1 MAFETNEYMLKD
13 IFDIAKV
20 NRFIIPSFQRS
31 YAWEWEQCEK
41 LWNNIYDKY
50 ENKED
55 KSVYFLGTIIT
66 YKDDH
71 KDDQTSNGSVPE
83 VNIIDGQQRI
93 TTLLLLFRAIHHVLS
108 NKIENIDD
116 ETIKFNLRSTL
127 NAVAS
132 TFCQRE
138 TNEYGND
145 SPNFDTPRLIC
156 ESSRDDN
163 IIKDIIA
170 NGKII
175 VTDDNESETNYV
187 DGEHLNEFIKLKKE
201 LNERRRGRRRTLPDE
216 LNYYLNSNE
225 YTNYAFFID
234 KIKSLDMHINTFT
247 RFLLE
252 RCILLNIMTPSKD
265 YAFTVFDTLNNSGLQ
280 LAPSDIVKN
289 YIFELAYDR
298 DPNRDRTQKTSE
310 LWDEFESICKQD
322 SNDKTP
328 DLDLVFRNYMN
339 IARVNSGQYG
349 KGWALSKDP
358 NIRDYFSSSV
368 QNINTFPNGYESLKD
383 EQLMNTLI
391 ELASFLTAAVNPGIE
406 SYDNELINELING
419 LISLEARQ
427 GIHIIQEL
435 SASNKL
441 RYTYLLS
448 IFWYKHRDDAKI
460 NRQRFANDFAK
471 YIKFC
476 LSYLALTAV
485 MNFVDSDSITIGD
498 GTIPR
503 LCELFMERAH
513 NEQGDNKHLILSD
526 SQIDEYISESKAV
539 LSNEE
544 INNKLSFLPLMY
556 SYVAYPDQP
565 IINNA
570 TIEHIL
576 PKKWENL
583 HNSNIYKEQFK
594 AIQSER
600 DIDSIDTCIEMLG
613 NKMIMDKAVNSGA
626 SNSILRE
633 KIKRY
638 MKRQD
643 KLTDENKA
651 FVDAHSH
658 ANGGQDNEIWSL
670 GDILDRNE
678 KMLNDIFDYIRAG
691 ISEGMSVMRHCR

>member
-1 MAFETNEYMLKD
+1 MAFEVNEYMLKE
-13 IFDIAKV
+13 IFDIARFK
-20 NRFIIPSFQRS
+20 RFIIPSFQRS
-31 YAWEWEQCEK
+31 YAWGWEQCEK

-66 YKDDH
+66 YKDD
-71 KDDQTSNGSVPE
+71 QTSNGSAPV

-93 TTLLLLFRAIHHVLS
+93 TTLLLLFRAIYLVLS
-108 NKIENIDD
+108 NKLQNVDD
-116 ETIKFNLRSTL
+116 ATIKRNLDRTLDAVESTL
-127 NAVAS
+127 
-132 TFCQRE
+132 CQRKTDE
-138 TNEYGND
+138 DGND
-145 SPNFDTPRLIC
+145 SPNLKEPRLVRRSI
-156 ESSRDDN
+156 RNNN
-163 IIKDIIA
+163 IIEDIIA
-170 NGKII
+170 NGNII
-175 VTDDNESETNYV
+175 VTVDNESETNYV
-187 DGEHLNEFIKLKKE
+187 DGEHLNEFIKYKKE

-234 KIKSLDMHINTFT
+234 KIKSLDMNINTFT

-252 RCILLNIMTPSKD
+252 KCILLNIMTPSKD
-265 YAFTVFDTLNNSGLQ
+265 YAFTVFDTINNSGLQ

-289 YIFELAYDR
+289 YIFELASHQ
-298 DPNRDRTQKTSE
+298 DPNTQDTSRS
-310 LWDEFESICKQD
+310 WDKFESICKQD
-322 SNDKTP
+322 NNDKTL
-328 DLDLVFRNYMN
+328 DLNLVFRNYMN
-339 IARVNSGQYG
+339 ITRVNSGQYG

-358 NIRDYFSSSV
+358 NIRDYFSP
-368 QNINTFPNGYESLKD
+368 QKNTPFPNGYESLKD
-383 EQLMNTLI
+383 EQLMDTLI
-391 ELASFLTAAVNPGIE
+391 ELASFMTAAVNPGIE
-406 SYDNELINELING
+406 SFDNELINELING
-419 LISLEARQ
+419 LISLKARQ

-448 IFWYKHRDDAKI
+448 IFWYKHRDDAKN

-485 MNFVDSDSITIGD
+485 MDFEDPESITISD

-503 LCELFMERAH
+503 LCELFMGRAH
-513 NEQGDNKHLILSD
+513 NDQGDNKHLILSD
-526 SQIDEYISESKAV
+526 SKIDEYISKSKAV
-539 LSNEE
+539 LSRVG
-544 INNKLSFLPLMY
+544 INNRLNFLPLMY
-556 SYVAYPDQP
+556 SYVAYPNQP
-565 IINNA
+565 IINDA

-583 HNSNIYKEQFK
+583 HNSNIYKEQSK
-594 AIQSER
+594 AIPRER
-600 DIDSIDTCIEMLG
+600 DIDDIDLIETCIEMLG
-613 NKMIMDKAVNSGA
+613 NKMIMDRAVNLGA
-626 SNSILRE
+626 SNCILKE

-638 MKRQD
+638 NKRRD

-658 ANGGQDNEIWSL
+658 ANGGQQNEIWSL

-678 KMLNDIFDYIRAG
+678 KMINDIFDYIRSG
-691 ISEGMSVMRHCR
+691 IREGIGR

>member
-1 MAFETNEYMLKD
+1 MAFEVKEYMLKD

-20 NRFIIPSFQRS
+20 HRFIIPSFQRS

-71 KDDQTSNGSVPE
+71 KDDQTLNGSAPE

-93 TTLLLLFRAIHHVLS
+93 TTLLLLFRAIHLVLS
-108 NKIENIDD
+108 NKLENVDD

-138 TNEYGND
+138 TDEYGND
-145 SPNFDTPRLIC
+145 SPNLKEPRLVRR
-156 ESSRDDN
+156 SSRDNN
-163 IIKDIIA
+163 IIEDIIA
-170 NGKII
+170 NGIII
-175 VTDDNESETNYV
+175 VDDNGSETNYV
-187 DGEHLNEFIKLKKE
+187 DGEHLNEFIKYKKE
-201 LNERRRGRRRTLPDE
+201 LNEKRRGRRRTLPDE
-216 LNYYLNSNE
+216 LNYYLKSNE

-234 KIKSLDMHINTFT
+234 KIKSLDMHINSFT

-289 YIFELAYDR
+289 YIFELAHDK

-310 LWDEFESICKQD
+310 LWDKFESICKQD
-322 SNDKTP
+322 NKDNAP
-328 DLDLVFRNYMN
+328 DLNLVFRNYMN
-339 IARVNSGQYG
+339 ITRVNSGQYG

-358 NIRDYFSSSV
+358 NIRDYFSP
-368 QNINTFPNGYESLKD
+368 QKNNPFPNGYESLKD

-391 ELASFLTAAVNPGIE
+391 ELASFLTAAVNPGID
-406 SYDNELINELING
+406 SFDNELINELING

-435 SASNKL
+435 STSNNL

-448 IFWYKHRDDAKI
+448 IFWYKHRDDAKN

-485 MNFVDSDSITIGD
+485 MDFEDSESITISD

-503 LCELFMERAH
+503 LCELFMGRDH
-513 NEQGDNKHLILSD
+513 NDKGDNKHLILSD
-526 SQIDEYISESKAV
+526 SRIDEYISESKAV
-539 LSNEE
+539 LSKYG
-544 INNKLSFLPLMY
+544 IDKKLSFLPLMY
-556 SYVAYPDQP
+556 SYVAYPNQP
-565 IINNA
+565 IINDA

-583 HNSNIYKEQFK
+583 HLSNIYEDQFD
-594 AIQSER
+594 AIQHER
-600 DIDSIDTCIEMLG
+600 DIESIKTCIEMLG

-626 SNSILRE
+626 SNNILRK
-633 KIKRY
+633 KIEGYNSR
-638 MKRQD
+638 RD
-643 KLTDENKA
+643 KLTLENIA

-678 KMLNDIFDYIRAG
+678 TMINAIFDYIRSG
-691 ISEGMSVMRHCR
+691 ISEGIGR

>member
-1 MAFETNEYMLKD
+1 MAFEVNEYMLKE
-13 IFDIAKV
+13 IFDIARFK
-20 NRFIIPSFQRS
+20 RFIIPSFQRS
-31 YAWEWEQCEK
+31 YAWGWEQCEK

-50 ENKED
+50 ESKED

-66 YKDDH
+66 YKDD
-71 KDDQTSNGSVPE
+71 QTSNGSAPV

-93 TTLLLLFRAIHHVLS
+93 TTLLLLFRAIYLVLS
-108 NKIENIDD
+108 NKLQNVDD
-116 ETIKFNLRSTL
+116 ATIKRNLDRTLDAVESTL
-127 NAVAS
+127 
-132 TFCQRE
+132 CQRKTDE
-138 TNEYGND
+138 DGND
-145 SPNFDTPRLIC
+145 SPNLKEPRLVRRSI
-156 ESSRDDN
+156 RNNN
-163 IIKDIIA
+163 IIEDIIA
-170 NGKII
+170 NGNII
-175 VTDDNESETNYV
+175 VTVDNESETNYV
-187 DGEHLNEFIKLKKE
+187 DGEHLNEFIKYKKE

-234 KIKSLDMHINTFT
+234 KIKSLDMNINTFT

-252 RCILLNIMTPSKD
+252 KCILLNIMTPSKD
-265 YAFTVFDTLNNSGLQ
+265 YAFTVFDTINNSGLQ

-289 YIFELAYDR
+289 YIFELASHQ
-298 DPNRDRTQKTSE
+298 DPNTQDTSRS
-310 LWDEFESICKQD
+310 WDEFESICKQD
-322 SNDKTP
+322 NNDKTL
-328 DLDLVFRNYMN
+328 DLNLVFRNYMN
-339 IARVNSGQYG
+339 ITRVNSGQYG

-358 NIRDYFSSSV
+358 NIRDYFSP
-368 QNINTFPNGYESLKD
+368 QKNTPFPNGYESLKD

-391 ELASFLTAAVNPGIE
+391 ELASFMTAAVNPGIE
-406 SYDNELINELING
+406 SFDNELINELING
-419 LISLEARQ
+419 LISLKARQ

-448 IFWYKHRDDAKI
+448 IFWYKHRDDAKN

-485 MNFVDSDSITIGD
+485 MDFEDPESITISD

-503 LCELFMERAH
+503 LCELFMGRAH
-513 NEQGDNKHLILSD
+513 NDQGDNKHLILSD
-526 SQIDEYISESKAV
+526 SKIEEYISKSKAV

-556 SYVAYPDQP
+556 SYVAYPNQP
-565 IINNA
+565 IINDA

-576 PKKWENL
+576 PRKWKNL
-583 HNSNIYKEQFK
+583 HNSSIYEDQFD
-594 AIQSER
+594 AIKCER
-600 DIDSIDTCIEMLG
+600 GIDSIETCIEMLG
-613 NKMIMDKAVNSGA
+613 NKMLMDKAVNSGA
-626 SNSILRE
+626 SNSILKE

-638 MKRQD
+638 NKRRD

-651 FVDAHSH
+651 FVDAHSQV
-658 ANGGQDNEIWSL
+658 NGGQQNEIWSP

-678 KMLNDIFDYIRAG
+678 KMINDIFDYIRSG
-691 ISEGMSVMRHCR
+691 IREGIGR

>member
-1 MAFETNEYMLKD
+1 MAFEVNEYMLRD
-13 IFDIAKV
+13 IFNIARFK
-20 NRFIIPSFQRS
+20 RFIIPSFQRS
-31 YAWEWEQCEK
+31 YAWGWEQCEK
-41 LWNNIYDKY
+41 LWNNIFDKY
-50 ENKED
+50 ENALTDDED
-55 KSVYFLGTIIT
+55 TSAYFLGTIIT
-66 YKDDH
+66 YKDD
-71 KDDQTSNGSVPE
+71 QTPNGQALE

-108 NKIENIDD
+108 YKIENVDNDGIRDD
-116 ETIKFNLRSTL
+116 IKSTL
-127 NAVAS
+127 NAVVS
-132 TFCQRE
+132 TFCQRNR
-138 TNEYGND
+138 NENGVAI
-145 SPNFDTPRLIC
+145 PNLKEPRLIR
-156 ESSRDDN
+156 EPRDKD

-170 NGKII
+170 NGDII
-175 VTDDNESETNYV
+175 VTDDNGSTTNYV
-187 DGEHLNEFIKLKKE
+187 DGEHLNEFIQLKKE
-201 LNERRRGRRRTLPDE
+201 LNERRRGRRRNLPDR

-234 KIKSLDMHINTFT
+234 KIRRLDTRIIRFT
-247 RFLLE
+247 EILFE

-265 YAFTVFDTLNNSGLQ
+265 YAFTVFDTLNNAGLQ

-298 DPNRDRTQKTSE
+298 DPNRDRTQQTSE
-310 LWDEFESICKQD
+310 SWYKFESICKQD
-322 SNDKTP
+322 NKDKTL
-328 DLDLVFRNYMN
+328 DLNLVFRNYMN
-339 IARVNSGQYG
+339 ITRVTSGQYG
-349 KGWALSKDP
+349 AGWALSKDP
-358 NIRDYFSSSV
+358 NIRDYFSP
-368 QNINTFPNGYESLKD
+368 QKNNPFPNGYESLKD
-383 EQLMNTLI
+383 EQLMDTLI
-391 ELASFLTAAVNPGIE
+391 ELARFLKSAVNPGIV
-406 SYDNELINELING
+406 SDDNELISI
-419 LISLEARQ
+419 EAQQ

-448 IFWYKHRDDAKI
+448 LFWYKHRDDAKN
-460 NRQRFANDFAK
+460 NRQQFAADFAK

-485 MNFVDSDSITIGD
+485 MDFEDSESITIGD

-503 LCELFMERAH
+503 LCELFMERVH

-526 SQIDEYISESKAV
+526 SKIDEYISKSKEV
-539 LSNEE
+539 LSNEG

-556 SYVAYPDQP
+556 SYVAYPNQP
-565 IINNA
+565 IINDA

-583 HNSNIYKEQFK
+583 HLSNIYEDQFD
-594 AIQSER
+594 AIQHER
-600 DIDSIDTCIEMLG
+600 DIESIETCIEMLG

-626 SNSILRE
+626 SNNILRK
-633 KIKRY
+633 KIEGYNSR
-638 MKRQD
+638 RD
-643 KLTDENKA
+643 KLTLENIA

-678 KMLNDIFDYIRAG
+678 TMIDAILGYIRSG

>member
-1 MAFETNEYMLKD
+1 MLRD
-13 IFDIAKV
+13 IFNIARFK
-20 NRFIIPSFQRS
+20 RFIIPSFQRS
-31 YAWEWEQCEK
+31 YAWGWEQCEK
-41 LWNNIYDKY
+41 LWNNIFDKY
-50 ENKED
+50 ENALTDDED
-55 KSVYFLGTIIT
+55 TSAYFLGTIIT
-66 YKDDH
+66 YKDD
-71 KDDQTSNGSVPE
+71 QTPNGQALE

-108 NKIENIDD
+108 YKIENVDNDGIRDD
-116 ETIKFNLRSTL
+116 IKSTL
-127 NAVAS
+127 NAVVS
-132 TFCQRE
+132 TFCQRNR
-138 TNEYGND
+138 NENGVAI
-145 SPNFDTPRLIC
+145 PNLKEPRLIR
-156 ESSRDDN
+156 EPRDKD

-170 NGKII
+170 NGDII
-175 VTDDNESETNYV
+175 VTDDNGSTTNYV
-187 DGEHLNEFIKLKKE
+187 DGEHLNEFIQLKKE
-201 LNERRRGRRRTLPDE
+201 LNERRRGRRRNLPDR

-234 KIKSLDMHINTFT
+234 KIRRLDTRIIRFT
-247 RFLLE
+247 EILFE

-265 YAFTVFDTLNNSGLQ
+265 YAFTVFDTLNNAGLQ

-298 DPNRDRTQKTSE
+298 DPNRDRTQQTSE
-310 LWDEFESICKQD
+310 SWYKFESICKQD
-322 SNDKTP
+322 NKDKTL
-328 DLDLVFRNYMN
+328 DLNLVFRNYMN
-339 IARVNSGQYG
+339 ITRVTSGQYG
-349 KGWALSKDP
+349 AGWALSKDP
-358 NIRDYFSSSV
+358 NIRDYFSP
-368 QNINTFPNGYESLKD
+368 QKNNPFPNGYESLKD
-383 EQLMNTLI
+383 EQLMDTLI
-391 ELASFLTAAVNPGIE
+391 ELARFLKSAVNPGIV
-406 SYDNELINELING
+406 SDDNELISI
-419 LISLEARQ
+419 EAQQ

-448 IFWYKHRDDAKI
+448 LFWYKHRDDAKN
-460 NRQRFANDFAK
+460 NRQQFAADFAK

-485 MNFVDSDSITIGD
+485 MDFEDSESITIGD

-503 LCELFMERAH
+503 LCELFMERVH

-526 SQIDEYISESKAV
+526 SKIDEYISKSKEV
-539 LSNEE
+539 LSNEG

-556 SYVAYPDQP
+556 SYVAYPNQP
-565 IINNA
+565 IINDA

-583 HNSNIYKEQFK
+583 HLSNIYEDQFD
-594 AIQSER
+594 AIQHER
-600 DIDSIDTCIEMLG
+600 DIESIETCIEMLG

-626 SNSILRE
+626 SNNILRK
-633 KIKRY
+633 KIEGYNSR
-638 MKRQD
+638 RD
-643 KLTDENKA
+643 KLTLENIA

-678 KMLNDIFDYIRAG
+678 TMIDAILGYIRSG

>member
-1 MAFETNEYMLKD
+1 MAFEVNEYMLRD
-13 IFDIAKV
+13 IFNIARFK
-20 NRFIIPSFQRS
+20 RFIIPSFQRS
-31 YAWEWEQCEK
+31 YAWGWEQCEK
-41 LWNNIYDKY
+41 LWNNIFDKY
-50 ENKED
+50 ENALTDDED
-55 KSVYFLGTIIT
+55 TSAYFLGTIIT
-66 YKDDH
+66 YKDD
-71 KDDQTSNGSVPE
+71 QTPNGQALE

-108 NKIENIDD
+108 YKIENVDNDGIRDD
-116 ETIKFNLRSTL
+116 IKSTL
-127 NAVAS
+127 NAVVS
-132 TFCQRE
+132 TFCQRNR
-138 TNEYGND
+138 NENGVAI
-145 SPNFDTPRLIC
+145 PNLKEPRLIR
-156 ESSRDDN
+156 EPRDKD

-170 NGKII
+170 NGDII
-175 VTDDNESETNYV
+175 VTDDNGSTTNYV
-187 DGEHLNEFIKLKKE
+187 DGEHLNEFIQLKKE
-201 LNERRRGRRRTLPDE
+201 LNERRRGRRRNLPDR

-234 KIKSLDMHINTFT
+234 KIRRLDTRIIRFT
-247 RFLLE
+247 EILFE

-265 YAFTVFDTLNNSGLQ
+265 YAFTVFDTLNNAGLQ

-298 DPNRDRTQKTSE
+298 DPNRDRTQQTSE
-310 LWDEFESICKQD
+310 SWYKFESICKQD
-322 SNDKTP
+322 NKDKTL
-328 DLDLVFRNYMN
+328 DLNLVFRNYMN
-339 IARVNSGQYG
+339 ITRVTSGQYG
-349 KGWALSKDP
+349 AGWALSKDP
-358 NIRDYFSSSV
+358 NIRDYFSP
-368 QNINTFPNGYESLKD
+368 QKNNPFPNGYESLKD
-383 EQLMNTLI
+383 EQLMDTLI
-391 ELASFLTAAVNPGIE
+391 ELARFLKSAVNPGIV
-406 SYDNELINELING
+406 SDDNELISI
-419 LISLEARQ
+419 EAQQ

-448 IFWYKHRDDAKI
+448 LFWYKHRDDAKN
-460 NRQRFANDFAK
+460 NRQQFAADFAK

-485 MNFVDSDSITIGD
+485 MDFEDSESITIGD

-503 LCELFMERAH
+503 LCELFMERVH

-526 SQIDEYISESKAV
+526 SKIDEYISKSKEV
-539 LSNEE
+539 LSNEG

-565 IINNA
+565 IINDA

-583 HNSNIYKEQFK
+583 HNSNIYQDQFD
-594 AIQSER
+594 AIKSER
-600 DIDSIDTCIEMLG
+600 GIDSIETCIEMLG
-613 NKMIMDKAVNSGA
+613 NKMIMDRAVNLGA
-626 SNSILRE
+626 SNNILRE
-633 KIKRY
+633 KIRRY
-638 MKRQD
+638 NNRRD

-658 ANGGQDNEIWSL
+658 ANGGQQNDIWSL

-678 KMLNDIFDYIRAG
+678 TMINAILGYIRSG

>member
-1 MAFETNEYMLKD
+1 MAFEVNEYMLKE
-13 IFDIAKV
+13 IFDIARFK
-20 NRFIIPSFQRS
+20 RFIIPSFQRS
-31 YAWEWEQCEK
+31 YAWGWEQCEK

-66 YKDDH
+66 YKDD
-71 KDDQTSNGSVPE
+71 QTLNGSAPV

-93 TTLLLLFRAIHHVLS
+93 TTLLLLFRAIYHVLS
-108 NKIENIDD
+108 NKLQNVDNDGIRDD
-116 ETIKFNLRSTL
+116 IRSTL
-127 NAVAS
+127 NAVVS
-132 TFCQRE
+132 TFCQRNR
-138 TNEYGND
+138 NENGVAI
-145 SPNFDTPRLIC
+145 PNFKEARLIR
-156 ESSRDDN
+156 ESPRDN
-163 IIKDIIA
+163 SIIEDIIA
-170 NGKII
+170 NGNII
-175 VTDDNESETNYV
+175 VDNNGSETNYV
-187 DGEHLNEFIKLKKE
+187 DGEHLNEFIQLKKE
-201 LNERRRGRRRTLPDE
+201 LNERRRGRRRNLPDR

-234 KIKSLDMHINTFT
+234 KIRRLDMRIIRFT
-247 RFLLE
+247 EILFE

-265 YAFTVFDTLNNSGLQ
+265 YAFTVFDTINNSGLQ

-289 YIFELAYDR
+289 YIFELAYHQ
-298 DPNRDRTQKTSE
+298 DPNRDRTQQTSE

-322 SNDKTP
+322 NNDKTL
-328 DLDLVFRNYMN
+328 DLNLVFRNYMN
-339 IARVNSGQYG
+339 ITRVNSGQYG

-358 NIRDYFSSSV
+358 NIRDYFSP
-368 QNINTFPNGYESLKD
+368 QKNTPFPNGYESLKD

-406 SYDNELINELING
+406 SFDNELINELING
-419 LISLEARQ
+419 LISLKARQ

-448 IFWYKHRDDAKI
+448 IFWYKHRDDAKN

-485 MNFVDSDSITIGD
+485 MDFEDSESITISDGTITISD

-503 LCELFMERAH
+503 LCELFMGRAH
-513 NEQGDNKHLILSD
+513 NEQGDNKHLILSNNK
-526 SQIDEYISESKAV
+526 IEEYISKSQAV
-539 LSNEE
+539 LSKEG
-544 INNKLSFLPLMY
+544 IDKKLSFLPLMY
-556 SYVAYPDQP
+556 SYVAHPNQP
-565 IINNA
+565 IINDA

-576 PKKWENL
+576 PRKWRSL
-583 HNSNIYKEQFK
+583 HNSSIYDDQFD
-594 AIQSER
+594 AIKHER
-600 DIDSIDTCIEMLG
+600 EIGSIENCIEMLG
-613 NKMIMDKAVNSGA
+613 NKMIMDKAINCGA
-626 SNSILRE
+626 SNSILKE

-638 MKRQD
+638 SSRRD
-643 KLTDENKA
+643 KLTLENID
-651 FVDAHSH
+651 FVDAHAQ

-678 KMLNDIFDYIRAG
+678 TMLNDIFDYIRSG
-691 ISEGMSVMRHCR
+691 ISEGIGR

>member
-1 MAFETNEYMLKD
+1 MSK
-13 IFDIAKV
+13 
-20 NRFIIPSFQRS
+20 
-31 YAWEWEQCEK
+31 
-41 LWNNIYDKY
+41 
-50 ENKED
+50 
-55 KSVYFLGTIIT
+55 
-66 YKDDH
+66 
-71 KDDQTSNGSVPE
+71 
-83 VNIIDGQQRI
+83 
-93 TTLLLLFRAIHHVLS
+93 
-108 NKIENIDD
+108 
-116 ETIKFNLRSTL
+116 
-127 NAVAS
+127 
-132 TFCQRE
+132 
-138 TNEYGND
+138 
-145 SPNFDTPRLIC
+145 RLIVQ
-156 ESSRDDN
+156 SFP
-163 IIKDIIA
+163 

-175 VTDDNESETNYV
+175 VTVDNESETNYV
-187 DGEHLNEFIKLKKE
+187 DGEHLNEFIKYKKE

-234 KIKSLDMHINTFT
+234 KIKSLDMNINTFT

-252 RCILLNIMTPSKD
+252 KCILLNIMTPSKD
-265 YAFTVFDTLNNSGLQ
+265 YAFTVFDTINNSGLQ

-289 YIFELAYDR
+289 YIFELAYHK
-298 DPNRDRTQKTSE
+298 DPKIDRTQETSR

-322 SNDKTP
+322 NNDKTL
-328 DLDLVFRNYMN
+328 DLNLVFRNYMN
-339 IARVNSGQYG
+339 ITRVNSGQYG

-358 NIRDYFSSSV
+358 NIRDYFSP
-368 QNINTFPNGYESLKD
+368 QNNTFPNGYESLKD

-391 ELASFLTAAVNPGIE
+391 ELARFLNSAVNPGIE
-406 SYDNELINELING
+406 SCNNELI
-419 LISLEARQ
+419 SLKAQQ

-448 IFWYKHRDDAKI
+448 LFWYKHRDDAEN

-485 MNFVDSDSITIGD
+485 MDFEDSESITISD

-503 LCELFMERAH
+503 LCELFIGRAH

-526 SQIDEYISESKAV
+526 SQIDVYISKSKAI
-539 LSNEE
+539 LSKDG
-544 INNKLSFLPLMY
+544 IDKKLSFLPLMY
-556 SYVAYPDQP
+556 SYVAYPNQP
-565 IINNA
+565 IINDA

-594 AIQSER
+594 AIQHER
-600 DIDSIDTCIEMLG
+600 NINSIETCIEMLG
-613 NKMIMDKAVNSGA
+613 NKMSMDRAINCGA
-626 SNSILRE
+626 SANILRK
-633 KIKRY
+633 KIEIYNSR
-638 MKRQD
+638 RD

-651 FVDAHSH
+651 FVAAHSH
-658 ANGGQDNEIWSL
+658 ANGGQQNEIWSI

-678 KMLNDIFDYIRAG
+678 TMINDIFDYIRSG

>member
-1 MAFETNEYMLKD
+1 MAFEVNEYMLRD
-13 IFDIAKV
+13 IFDIARFK
-20 NRFIIPSFQRS
+20 RFIIPSFQRS
-31 YAWEWEQCEK
+31 YAWGWEQCEK
-41 LWNNIYDKY
+41 LWNNIFDKY
-50 ENKED
+50 ENALTDDED
-55 KSVYFLGTIIT
+55 TSAYFLGTIIT
-66 YKDDH
+66 YKDD
-71 KDDQTSNGSVPE
+71 QTPNGQALE

-108 NKIENIDD
+108 YKIENVDNDGIRDD
-116 ETIKFNLRSTL
+116 IKSTL
-127 NAVAS
+127 NAVVS
-132 TFCQRE
+132 TFCQRNR
-138 TNEYGND
+138 NENGVAI
-145 SPNFDTPRLIC
+145 PNLKEPRLIR
-156 ESSRDDN
+156 EPRDKD

-170 NGKII
+170 NGDII
-175 VTDDNESETNYV
+175 VTDDNGSTTNYV
-187 DGEHLNEFIKLKKE
+187 DGEHLNEFIQLKKE
-201 LNERRRGRRRTLPDE
+201 LNERRRGRRRNLPDR

-234 KIKSLDMHINTFT
+234 KIRRLDTRIIRFT
-247 RFLLE
+247 EILFE

-265 YAFTVFDTLNNSGLQ
+265 YAFTVFDTLNNAGLQ

-298 DPNRDRTQKTSE
+298 DPNRDRTQQTSE
-310 LWDEFESICKQD
+310 SWYKFESICKQD
-322 SNDKTP
+322 NKDKTL
-328 DLDLVFRNYMN
+328 DLNLVFRNYMN
-339 IARVNSGQYG
+339 ITRVTSGQYG
-349 KGWALSKDP
+349 AGWALSKDP
-358 NIRDYFSSSV
+358 NIRDYFSP
-368 QNINTFPNGYESLKD
+368 QKNNPFPNGYESLKD
-383 EQLMNTLI
+383 EQLMDTLI
-391 ELASFLTAAVNPGIE
+391 ELARFLKSAVNPGIV
-406 SYDNELINELING
+406 SDDNELISI
-419 LISLEARQ
+419 EAQQ

-448 IFWYKHRDDAKI
+448 LFWYKHRDDAKN
-460 NRQRFANDFAK
+460 NRQQFAADFAK

-485 MNFVDSDSITIGD
+485 MDFEDSESITIGD

-503 LCELFMERAH
+503 LCELFMERVH

-526 SQIDEYISESKAV
+526 SKIDEYISKSKEV
-539 LSNEE
+539 LSNEG

-565 IINNA
+565 IINDA

-576 PKKWENL
+576 PRKWENL
-583 HNSNIYKEQFK
+583 HNSSIYEDQFD
-594 AIQSER
+594 AIKSER
-600 DIDSIDTCIEMLG
+600 GIDSIGTCIEMLG
-613 NKMIMDKAVNSGA
+613 NKMIMDRAVNLGA
-626 SNSILRE
+626 SNNILRE

-638 MKRQD
+638 NKRRD

-658 ANGGQDNEIWSL
+658 ANGGQQNDIWSL

-678 KMLNDIFDYIRAG
+678 TMINAIFDYIRSG